1 MTPIARAMRTAP
13 SLRVEP
19 APESQRVIPFDQTFR
34 FDLDGV
40 PDTSHRAVTTVSVE
54 ASFTAVSIGYGVIP
68 RVTPIIFG
76 PVTITVD
83 PPTLPPGTVNAD
95 YNQTGVTI
103 TQTGGVAP
111 ATFSLSDGK
120 LPDGLDLS
128 PKGLLSGRP
137 TVIGFFQFTVRATD
151 AEGSFGERAYLL
163 EITPPP
169 IPIVTAARAAVSPPS
184 PPSPLSLRDI
194 SFSNLFN
201 GLRRA
206 LADTPDPFKGE
217 TGPEAAFKGGIKL
230 NPQFAELALLD
241 DAQNVVSDIG
251 ALQRLFQV
259 VSAPSDQI
267 QFLYA
272 LFDDG
277 SGREFQSEP
286 LLNTAGLGSSD
297 GDRPFRYFARPIT
310 FEPRSVIRMEVTEKS
325 DFQGELHVTLH
336 GYKALGSPGTPTGRP
351 QTARGRPRRR

>member
-1 MTPIARAMRTAP
+1 MRTAP

-19 APESQRVIPFDQTFR
+19 APESQRAIPFDYTFR
-34 FDLDGV
+34 FDLTGV
-40 PDTSHRAVTTVSVE
+40 PDTSHRSVVTVSVE
-54 ASFTAVSIGYGVIP
+54 AIFTAVSIGYGIVP

-76 PVTITVD
+76 PVTITVN
-83 PPTLPPGTVNAD
+83 PLTLPAGEVGLA
-95 YNQTGVTI
+95 YSQTI

-111 ATFSLSDGK
+111 ATFSLSAGA

-128 PKGLLSGRP
+128 PQGVLSGTP
-137 TVIGFFQFTVRATD
+137 TTIGFSSFTIRATD
-151 AEGSFGERAYLL
+151 AEGSFGERAYVLQI
-163 EITPPP
+163 EEGGIIITL
-169 IPIVTAARAAVSPPS
+169 ASAAVSAPGS
-184 PPSPLSLRDI
+184 QSLRDI
-194 SFSNLFN
+194 SISNLLN
-201 GLRRA
+201 GLQRA
-206 LADTPDPFKGE
+206 LAQTPDPIRGE

-230 NPQFAELALLD
+230 NPQFADLALLNNGE
-241 DAQNVVSDIG
+241 NVVRDVG

-310 FEPRSVIRMEVTEKS
+310 FAPRSVIRMEVTEKS
-325 DFQGELHVTLH
+325 DFQGELHVSLH
-336 GYKALGSPGTPTGRP
+336 GYKVLGGAGTPTGRSRP
-351 QTARGRPRRR
+351 ARGRGRRR